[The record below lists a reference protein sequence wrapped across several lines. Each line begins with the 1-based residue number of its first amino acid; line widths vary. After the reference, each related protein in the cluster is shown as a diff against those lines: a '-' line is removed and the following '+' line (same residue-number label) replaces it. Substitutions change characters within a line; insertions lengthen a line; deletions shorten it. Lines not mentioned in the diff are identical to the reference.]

1 MDRVSVARKDDIDF
15 PGKGI
20 HTRNFKI
27 DAVAT
32 IRVAV
37 IGGRG
42 VLPISGRKTRHR
54 APQYE

>member
-42 VLPISGRKTRHR
+42 VLPISGRKSRHR
-54 APQYE
+54 APQ